1 MSTAQFGASI
11 GVGFVL
17 VVSIPRCAVP
27 VVDEPVVVSVFRKFV
42 CVEPGGAG
50 DGVLI

>member
-1 MSTAQFGASI
+1 MSPAQFGASV

-17 VVSIPRCAVP
+17 VMFVPQRAVP
-27 VVDEPVVVSVFRKFV
+27 VVDEPVVVSIFRKFV